1 MAPLPTRAGRH
12 EVAGL
17 LETDE
22 DRDHGSLLWSGLLL
36 AFAHGTVWYRRSR
49 YGTSARGFFV
59 RKASARDRASG
70 RRGAR
75 RGRKTI
81 EPQAAP
87 GPEAARTPLRERV
100 LNAAFA
106 AFMEKG
112 YAGTS
117 TLEIAT
123 RAKVSKR
130 ELYQVCP
137 GKSGLLREAITERAR
152 RMRVALEIPPA
163 ADRAGLAATLT
174 ALGTGVLRGVCDPP
188 VRAVYWLAIA
198 ESAQAP
204 EVGQALQGERSAGR
218 AALSR
223 RLAQAQADGL
233 IGAGDPAAM
242 AVDFF
247 ALLWGDLLL
256 QLLLRVTEPP
266 SAAALERKARA
277 AADKFLRL
285 YPPP

>member
-1 MAPLPTRAGRH
+1 
-12 EVAGL
+12 VK
-17 LETDE
+17 
-22 DRDHGSLLWSGLLL
+22 
-36 AFAHGTVWYRRSR
+36 
-49 YGTSARGFFV
+49 
-59 RKASARDRASG
+59 KASARDRAPG
-70 RRGAR
+70 RRGGR
-75 RGRKTI
+75 RGRKTTA
-81 EPQAAP
+81 PQTAP
-87 GPEAARTPLRERV
+87 GAEAARRPLRERV

-152 RMRVALEIPPA
+152 RMRVALEFPPA

-174 ALGTGVLRGVCDPP
+174 AFGTGVLRGVCDPP
-188 VRAVYWLAIA
+188 VQAVYWLAIA
-198 ESAQAP
+198 EAAWAP
-204 EVGQALQGERSAGR
+204 EVGQALQRERSAGR
-218 AALSR
+218 AALAR
-223 RLAQAQADGL
+223 TLAQAQADGL
-233 IGAGDPAAM
+233 IGAGDPAGM

-266 SAAALERKARA
+266 GTAALERKARE